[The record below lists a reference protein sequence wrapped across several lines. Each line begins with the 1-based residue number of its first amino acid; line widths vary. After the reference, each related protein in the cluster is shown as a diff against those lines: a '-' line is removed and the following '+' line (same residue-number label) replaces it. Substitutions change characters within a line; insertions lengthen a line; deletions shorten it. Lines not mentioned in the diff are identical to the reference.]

1 MKLDLGTAIIGG
13 ITMLVIVVPIYMM
26 MRERKKKEKLILR
39 SLLEIATQKKCTID
53 HHEIL
58 GTNAIGIDENNQ
70 MVFFYRQTEDQ
81 IIEQF
86 VDLKAVEDCKVVTTH
101 RTISNKGVKEKLL
114 ERLDLR
120 FVPSVQGESE
130 IKFEFFNADD
140 NVQLNGELQSA
151 EKWSQLIH
159 DRLIHR

>member
-13 ITMLVIVVPIYMM
+13 ITMLVIVIPIYMM
-26 MRERKKKEKLILR
+26 MRGRKKKEKMILR
-39 SLLEIATQKKCTID
+39 SLLEIAAQKKCTID
-53 HHEIL
+53 QHEIL

-86 VDLKAVEDCKVVTTH
+86 VDLKAIESCKVVTTH

-120 FVPSVQGESE
+120 FVPSVQGKGE
-130 IKFEFFNADD
+130 IIFEFFNADD
-140 NVQLNGELQSA
+140 NIQLNGELQSA

-159 DRLIHR
+159 DRFIHR